1 MLVKYELEPSSLELE
16 LELPQSTLMDKRTSV
31 SQSLNALKELG
42 VYLSVD
48 DFGTSYETLIYL
60 TELPIDELKLDRR
73 FVRNRAD
80 EGGAGLAAGI
90 IALANSLQRRLV
102 AEGVETPE
110 QYRFLTGQGV
120 KFVQGYLS

>member
-1 MLVKYELEPSSLELE
+1 
-16 LELPQSTLMDKRTSV
+16 MDKRTSV

-48 DFGTSYETLIYL
+48 DFGTSYELLIYL
-60 TELPIDELKLDRR
+60 TELPIDEIKLDRR
-73 FVRNRAD
+73 FVRNCAD
-80 EGGAGLAAGI
+80 GDRGSGLAAGI